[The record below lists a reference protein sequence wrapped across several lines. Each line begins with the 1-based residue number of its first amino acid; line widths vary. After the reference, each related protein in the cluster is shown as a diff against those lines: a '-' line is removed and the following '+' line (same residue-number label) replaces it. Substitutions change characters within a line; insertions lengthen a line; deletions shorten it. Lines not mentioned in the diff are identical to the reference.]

1 MKLRELAV
9 AAMFG
14 ASLAVAAGPFPASA
28 QSGQPGATET
38 PAAPKGAPDHGPG
51 ASGKGDG
58 SGMGQDT
65 SEQGLPKG
73 PGDKGGPPADKTVAP
88 KICDDGRQPVDGACP
103 S

>member
-1 MKLRELAV
+1 MATLLGGPALAQDQRPQQQN
-9 AAMFG
+9 A
-14 ASLAVAAGPFPASA
+14 PA
-28 QSGQPGATET
+28 
-38 PAAPKGAPDHGPG
+38 PAPPPEHGPG

-65 SEQGLPKG
+65 TEIGTPKG

-88 KICDDGRQPVDGACP
+88 KICDDGRQPIDGACP